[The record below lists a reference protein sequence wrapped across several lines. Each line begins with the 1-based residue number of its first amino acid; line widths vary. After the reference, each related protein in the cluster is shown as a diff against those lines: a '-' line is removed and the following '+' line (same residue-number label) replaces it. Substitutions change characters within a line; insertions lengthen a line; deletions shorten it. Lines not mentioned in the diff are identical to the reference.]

1 MCSHVLTDD
10 ETEKNVSCYRHCCF
24 DLTGDYTLTRKHREN
39 RETIKTTASDV
50 CLLCPHQMSFSSNF
64 SWAVLALHVFVLVRH
79 PGKVDAEQHFV
90 GTRLDFPFST
100 CMNILI
106 LNYCLKYFDHF
117 CLISLYTVQ
126 YMSLLP
132 KNLQVRFFF
141 TCPRLFSDNCPGKT
155 RSLTWEKLSNL
166 DSISMRSRQRTL
178 KYPASSRFQF
188 VSLTWKKDIGN
199 ILENIETIFGGASSS

>member
-1 MCSHVLTDD
+1 MTMSINGSDCTRFVGARRSKLCESFFWTGEETALGAREKWKRWHRWGSGIILIWPMIMCSHVLTDD

-90 GTRLDFPFST
+90 GTRLDFPVST

-106 LNYCLKYFDHF
+106 LNYCLKYFDNF

-126 YMSLLP
+126 YTSLLP
-132 KNLQVRFFF
+132 KN
-141 TCPRLFSDNCPGKT
+141 
-155 RSLTWEKLSNL
+155 
-166 DSISMRSRQRTL
+166 
-178 KYPASSRFQF
+178 
-188 VSLTWKKDIGN
+188 
-199 ILENIETIFGGASSS
+199 

>member
-1 MCSHVLTDD
+1 MLVAASAAFEWQWASTDPIARGFLKPDEANCAKVFLTGEETALGAREKWKRWHRWGSGIILIWPTIMCWHVLTDD

-90 GTRLDFPFST
+90 GTRLDFPVST

-126 YMSLLP
+126 YTSLLP
-132 KNLQVRFFF
+132 KN
-141 TCPRLFSDNCPGKT
+141 
-155 RSLTWEKLSNL
+155 
-166 DSISMRSRQRTL
+166 
-178 KYPASSRFQF
+178 
-188 VSLTWKKDIGN
+188 
-199 ILENIETIFGGASSS
+199 